1 MNSIQDIWDSIMD
14 LLSQELTSTSIN
26 TWFADCTPIE
36 IADGKLVLHT
46 PTKFKRDILIGR
58 FGDPIRVALSDLFST
73 KFDILVLAGEE
84 LDEYRQ
90 VKKDSFALPEMDGY
104 TFENFIVGN
113 SNKYAHAAAL
123 GVTKNPGNRNYN
135 PLFIYGSSGLG
146 KTHLLLAI
154 GSAIHEND
162 PTAEIAYV

>member
-1 MNSIQDIWDSIMD
+1 MNSIHDIWDSIMD

-26 TWFADCTPIE
+26 TWFADCTPVE

-46 PTKFKRDILIGR
+46 PTKFKRDILVQR
-58 FGDPIRVALSDLFST
+58 FGDPIRAALSDLFST
-73 KFDILVLAGEE
+73 RFDILVLAGDEIS
-84 LDEYRQ
+84 EYRQ
-90 VKKDSFALPEMDGY
+90 EKKDSFALPEMDGY

-135 PLFIYGSSGLG
+135 PLFI
-146 KTHLLLAI
+146 
-154 GSAIHEND
+154 
-162 PTAEIAYV
+162 